1 VTEIPES
8 PDVIHAVTKKLVS
21 LFSIAQEASKDEEEE
36 KADEYLEAL
45 AALVQASLNRSFR
58 VCLVLGG
65 FFIRTLVRI
74 NDGAPVLGIEFN
86 TSEDGELWAE
96 AAEQFLQ
103 DLADDDFDG
112 AYNDFMYLVAEQKD
126 DERTGLAK
134 FINSLVHLT
143 YGLQRNDI
151 PLDF

>member
-8 PDVIHAVTKKLVS
+8 PEVIHTFTKRLVA
-21 LFSIAQEASKDEEEE
+21 LFSAAQKASKEEEEE
-36 KADEYLEAL
+36 KGDEYLEAL
-45 AALVQASLNRSFR
+45 SALVQASLNRSFR

-65 FFIRTLVRI
+65 FFIRTLVRL

-86 TSEDGELWAE
+86 TSEEGELWAE

-103 DLADDDFDG
+103 DLANDDFDG

-134 FINSLVHLT
+134 FINALVHVT
-143 YGLQRNDI
+143 YGLQMNDI